1 MQIWLIYYVID
12 CQGLNQI
19 ISLLFINYFLDFQ
32 TIMLTFNELLY
43 KQSDI
48 FKNIVINFIRG
59 IATNRGIEKINDI
72 ENQLTDKN
80 IEIKI

>member
-1 MQIWLIYYVID
+1 MKILIDSDVFPPD
-12 CQGLNQI
+12 K
-19 ISLLFINYFLDFQ
+19 
-32 TIMLTFNELLY
+32 Y

-59 IATNRGIEKINDI
+59 IAANRGIEKINDI

>member
-1 MQIWLIYYVID
+1 MNVVIEGIY
-12 CQGLNQI
+12 LNG
-19 ISLLFINYFLDFQ
+19 YAKPDYKDKQ
-32 TIMLTFNELLY
+32 TAY
-43 KQSDI
+43 I

-59 IATNRGIEKINDI
+59 IAANRGIEKINDI

>member
-1 MQIWLIYYVID
+1 
-12 CQGLNQI
+12 
-19 ISLLFINYFLDFQ
+19 
-32 TIMLTFNELLY
+32 MLTFNELLY